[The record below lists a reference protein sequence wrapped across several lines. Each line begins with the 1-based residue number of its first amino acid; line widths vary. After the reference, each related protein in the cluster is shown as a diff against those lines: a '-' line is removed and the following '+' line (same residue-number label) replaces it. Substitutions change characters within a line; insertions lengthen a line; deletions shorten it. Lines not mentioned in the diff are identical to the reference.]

1 MNDHTEAVLDYPLIR
16 NSLQAYA
23 VTPMGK
29 ALAAQLHPH
38 ADATALDV
46 QLRETS
52 EMALALAVGADP
64 PLAPVVDLRPYLE
77 AAQIVGFYLEG
88 VQLLEVAQCL
98 EVLQRLR
105 RYVQMESQR
114 VPLLSRR
121 LARLSDFNIVLREI
135 RSALDDKGYVR
146 DHASPA
152 LQQIRQR
159 QKRVRDRVHRTLHDL
174 MTTYSSVVQDPVVT
188 IRNERFVVPLKTD
201 FRQALRGI
209 VHGESASG
217 ATVYVEPEGAVELNN
232 QLLHIQAE
240 EEREVRQ
247 ILRQLTE
254 RLAAQSVALEQAL
267 ELLGE
272 VDCIVAKGRLSQQMQ
287 GTAPQFTSR
296 PELRLLGAR
305 HPLLPVAVPIDIW
318 LGPDSRTLVI
328 TGPNTGGK
336 AAALKTVGL
345 LVLMAQSGLHIPA
358 RADSVLPRFT
368 EVFVDLGDEQ
378 SLLQNLS
385 TFSAHLA
392 NIRLMTEQVS
402 PHSLV
407 LLDELGAGTDP
418 MEGGPLGVAIL
429 EYFHNSGAMTLATT
443 HHSVIKAYAT
453 AMPQVACAAVDFDL
467 DTLQPRYQLIYGL
480 PGRSKAFT
488 IAQKLGLPA
497 HVIARAEQEA
507 GLTQM
512 RSEQLLARLEVER
525 QVLETER
532 QQLHAERTEV
542 DRLHA
547 AAQHTL
553 AQATAEEQRI
563 RHILYSEGQTLLK
576 AARQDLDATL
586 AALRQQVP
594 AGISITFPQEEWQ
607 HVVQTVETLAP
618 AVAQTPAAPPA
629 LQVGDQVRV
638 RGLNIRGRLLTP
650 IVGSG
655 NVQVDVGGKTIT
667 VAAAA
672 LEPAAAQGDKAPSES
687 AVRPARPRRRQAA
700 ADELSSELGLL
711 GATVDEALPA
721 VEKYLDRAFTEGLPR
736 VHIIHGVG
744 SGRLRQAITE
754 LLEHHPLVRRFQAGD
769 AGGGTTIVELEG

>member
-1 MNDHTEAVLDYPLIR
+1 MNDHTEAVLDYPLMR
-16 NSLQAYA
+16 NALQAYA

-29 ALAAQLHPH
+29 RFAAQLHPH
-38 ADATALDV
+38 ADATVLHV

-52 EMALALAVGADP
+52 EMAAALAVGADP
-64 PLAPVVDLRPYLE
+64 PLAPVVDLRSYLE
-77 AAQIVGFYLEG
+77 AAQIGGFYLEG
-88 VQLLEVAQCL
+88 LQFLEVAQCL

-105 RYVQMESQR
+105 RYGQVESQR
-114 VPLLSRR
+114 LPLLSRR
-121 LARLSDFNIVLREI
+121 LARLSDFNILLREI
-135 RSALDDKGYVR
+135 RTALDEKGAMR

-152 LQQIRQR
+152 LQDIRQR
-159 QKRVRDRVHRTLHDL
+159 LRRVRDRVHRTLHDL

-217 ATVYVEPEGAVELNN
+217 ATVYVEPAGVVELNN

-254 RLAAQSVALEQAL
+254 RLAAQSVAIEQAL
-267 ELLGE
+267 GLLGE
-272 VDCIVAKGRLSQQMQ
+272 VDLIVAKGRLSRQMQ

-296 PELRLLGAR
+296 PELRLRGAR
-305 HPLLPVAVPIDIW
+305 HPLLPAAVPIDIS
-318 LGPDSRTLVI
+318 LGPDDRTLVI

-336 AAALKTVGL
+336 TAALKTVGL
-345 LVLMAQSGLHIPA
+345 LVLMAQSGLHIPVQ
-358 RADSVLPRFT
+358 ADSVLPLFT

-378 SLLQNLS
+378 SLQQNLS

-392 NIRLMTEQVS
+392 NIRTMMAQVS
-402 PHSLV
+402 THSLV

-453 AMPQVACAAVDFDL
+453 AMPEVACAAVDFDL
-467 DTLQPRYQLIYGL
+467 ETLQPRYQLLYGL

-488 IAQKLGLPA
+488 IAQQLGLPVQ
-497 HVIARAEQEA
+497 VIARAEQEA
-507 GLTQM
+507 GLTQL
-512 RSEQLLARLEVER
+512 RSEQLLARLEAER
-525 QVLETER
+525 QTLETQR
-532 QQLHAERTEV
+532 QQLQAERVEV
-542 DRLHA
+542 GRLHA
-547 AAQHTL
+547 AAQQTL

-563 RHILYSEGQTLLK
+563 RQTFYSEGQMLLK

-586 AALRQQVP
+586 AAVRQQAPEGTVI
-594 AGISITFPQEEWQ
+594 AFPQEAWQ
-607 HVVQTVETLAP
+607 HVVQSVETLAP
-618 AVAQTPAAPPA
+618 AMVETPAAPLA

-638 RGLNIRGRLLTP
+638 RGLNITGYLRTP
-650 IVGSG
+650 IAGSG
-655 NVQVDVGGKTIT
+655 NIQVDVGGKTIT

-672 LEPAAAQGDKAPSES
+672 LERAEAHGDKAPTTATE
-687 AVRPARPRRRQAA
+687 RPARHRQRAA
-700 ADELSSELGLL
+700 ADELSPELCLL
-711 GATVDEALPA
+711 GTTVDEALPA
-721 VEKYLDRAFTEGLPR
+721 VEKHLDRAFTEGLSR

-744 SGRLRQAITE
+744 SGRLRQAITA